1 MVYPPREVQEGKH
14 IAIVSISMG
23 DVGEGLGTWA
33 QRDKGANNVV
43 QGTSV
48 YHAKIQISESSRVVN
63 RRCRQGMAVS
73 LTKYVGVLVG
83 HKSPTSYP
91 GAYGGDKVTEPL
103 RRPLGPCVLTSPVMR
118 WYR

>member
-1 MVYPPREVQEGKH
+1 
-14 IAIVSISMG
+14 MG
-23 DVGEGLGTWA
+23 DDGERLGSWA
-33 QRDKGANNVV
+33 QEDQSAKNVL
-43 QGTSV
+43 QDTSFN
-48 YHAKIQISESSRVVN
+48 HAKTQSLESSRDVN

-73 LTKYVGVLVG
+73 LTKYAGVLVG